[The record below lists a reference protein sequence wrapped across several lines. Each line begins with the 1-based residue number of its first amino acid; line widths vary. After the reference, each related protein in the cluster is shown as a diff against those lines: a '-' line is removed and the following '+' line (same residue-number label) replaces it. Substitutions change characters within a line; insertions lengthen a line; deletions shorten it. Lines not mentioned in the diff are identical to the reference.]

1 MIYKRETQLEQR
13 ARLSKTPQ
21 GMALLDLIALYP
33 TKKDLAQAIGAAGS
47 YIWRCAMNGQ
57 ISVAGAL
64 AVDKLGIM
72 TKEQL
77 RPDVSDWGTKRPG
90 LPIGGKAKR
99 DGTHQVLLRD
109 LAIHFGSVKSFCR
122 AAGISIRNFH
132 DWLTRGK
139 ISKAGMLKLVGM
151 DGLSSELRARVDKCV
166 AGR

>member
-1 MIYKRETQLEQR
+1 MTDKRETQLEQR

-21 GMALLDLIALYP
+21 GRSLLDLIALYP
-33 TKKDLAQAIGAAGS
+33 TKKDLTQSIGAAES

-57 ISVAGAL
+57 ISIAGAL
-64 AVDKLGIM
+64 AVDKLGVM

-77 RPDVSDWGTKRPG
+77 RPDVTDWDTNRPG

-132 DWLTRGK
+132 DWLARGK

-151 DGLSSELRARVDKCV
+151 DGLSSELRERVDKV
-166 AGR
+166 KAGS